1 MNHNESRKINSTL
14 ITSFVAFGLFII
26 SLIVN
31 FFREELFG
39 FQSGIAGHNF
49 SFNISFFI
57 PINFI
62 AIILCL
68 YVLTKIFILR
78 EFKADKKNKI
88 ICLSL
93 TLPIVI
99 LWSLHLLR
107 IIMLL

>member
-1 MNHNESRKINSTL
+1 MKTNENKKINSTL
-14 ITSFVAFGLFII
+14 IISFVALVLFII
-26 SLIVN
+26 SLIIN

-62 AIILCL
+62 VIILCL
-68 YVLTKIFILR
+68 FVLTKIFILK
-78 EFKADKKNKI
+78 EFKTDKKNKI
-88 ICLSL
+88 ISLSL
-93 TLPIVI
+93 TLTILI
-99 LWSLHLLR
+99 LWSLQLLR